1 MRTRRT
7 AASYLLASRRLQ
19 VEQLLLLARRSSV
32 AQQKVG
38 ERERTSGEGRGRGGR
53 EEAKGSRTN
62 GESAARDAIGEEE
75 GGKAIGEEAA
85 RVSTVG
91 CSVLYC

>member
-38 ERERTSGEGRGRGGR
+38 EREDEWGGEGSRWEGGGEGEQDEWGVGGSRCDWGGR
-53 EEAKGSRTN
+53 RGQ
-62 GESAARDAIGEEE
+62 GDW
-75 GGKAIGEEAA
+75 GGG
-85 RVSTVG
+85 G
-91 CSVLYC
+91 